1 MKTALLILFGCML
14 ASCAPIPHYAVLATK
29 LAGRVV
35 DDHNQPVTGAQVD
48 YLFRG
53 GRQLGRTTTQ
63 SDGSFSLGPFRQWF
77 YLTYIGSPGVAPFP
91 YTLERPAH
99 LPDAIRISSGA
110 ATAIYLRG
118 SSQDHESR
126 LDDRTRR
133 FVQLP
138 RSPRWT
144 PEDRTFRVGRAMRD
158 TELPKMPAQ
167 PPSLPAKITE

>member
-1 MKTALLILFGCML
+1 MITNLFNDKNFFRTMLTLSMPIIIQNLI
-14 ASCAPIPHYAVLATK
+14 T
-29 LAGRVV
+29 
-35 DDHNQPVTGAQVD
+35 
-48 YLFRG
+48 
-53 GRQLGRTTTQ
+53 
-63 SDGSFSLGPFRQWF
+63 FSLGAVDM
-77 YLTYIGSPGVAPFP
+77 LMIGQLGDKPVAAVGLADQIFF
-91 YTLERPAH
+91 LMI
-99 LPDAIRISSGA
+99 LMMFGISSGA

>member
-1 MKTALLILFGCML
+1 MKTAFLILLGFML
-14 ASCAPIPHYAVLATK
+14 ASCAPIPHYGMLATRFS
-29 LAGRVV
+29 GRVV
-35 DDHNQPVTGAQVD
+35 DDHDQPVAGAQVD

-53 GRQLGRTTTQ
+53 GRQLGQTTTR
-63 SDGSFSLGPFRQWF
+63 SDGSFALGPFRQWF
-77 YLTYIGSPGVAPFP
+77 YLIYIGSPGVAPFP

-118 SSQDHESR
+118 SRQDHESH
-126 LDDRTRR
+126 LDDYTRR

-144 PEDRTFRVGRAMRD
+144 PEDSTFRLGRGMRD

-167 PPSLPAKITE
+167 PPPLPAKFTE